1 MSLKLPPLGELAD
14 LDKPCYDKVA
24 LLIGNRNYRVG
35 KMMLN
40 TPENDTQDLG
50 GVLRS
55 AGFKVVSLVNLS
67 KQEME
72 QVIIPLGVLRL
83 VMTHTH
89 THMHTH
95 TFRQWITSPHL
106 SARMSTHCSSL
117 LVMALSSRMS
127 TT

>member
-1 MSLKLPPLGELAD
+1 MTTGQWAKVSTHGHTTLATYTLDQLPSLGELAD

-72 QVIIPLGVLRL
+72 QVFMPLGDL
-83 VMTHTH
+83 
-89 THMHTH
+89 
-95 TFRQWITSPHL
+95 
-106 SARMSTHCSSL
+106 
-117 LVMALSSRMS
+117 
-127 TT
+127 